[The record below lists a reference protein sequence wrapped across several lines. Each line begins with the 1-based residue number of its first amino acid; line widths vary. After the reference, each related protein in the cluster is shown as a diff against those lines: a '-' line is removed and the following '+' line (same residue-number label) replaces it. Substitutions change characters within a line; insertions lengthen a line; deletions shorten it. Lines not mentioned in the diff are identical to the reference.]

1 MSSSDNDTRTKILRA
16 AWELMEQDPGKS
28 VSMSQ
33 IAKATGISRQAVYLH
48 FASRTELLIAT
59 IHYVDEVKGLD
70 QRLEALQTATS
81 GTDMLEKYV
90 EVWGNYIPEIY
101 GVSKA
106 LMLTKAN
113 DEAAA
118 AAWNEVT
125 NCLRDLCVQVMDKLQ
140 QEKKLNAHW
149 NTENAADLFWVMISI
164 DTWEQLTQDC
174 GWTTDQYVENITKT
188 MKSTFITN

>member
-16 AWELMEQDPGKS
+16 AWELMENDPGKS

-70 QRLEALQTATS
+70 QRLEALQSATS
-81 GTDMLEKYV
+81 GTDMLERYV

-125 NCLRDLCVQVMDKLQ
+125 NCLRHLCVQVMEKLQ

-149 NTENAADLFWVMISI
+149 ITENAADLFWVMISI

-174 GWTTDQYVENITKT
+174 GWTTQMYVEKIAKA